1 MKLLNRNLTGA
12 AILAGAALLPGVAFA
27 NTAANTTITNTVT
40 VNFDDAGGNAQTAV
54 EASVAITVDLV
65 AAAPTLV
72 AGADI
77 DPTTE
82 TTAASI
88 TYTITSN
95 ANGPDQYNLSSD
107 TATNSQISA
116 PTGVTL
122 AGSVTLGATTLAA
135 ALVGDDSELTLTVPF
150 DGTDDGVV
158 NGLTDGDTVVINGNE
173 YTIDTVDES
182 NGTTTNLASITLTVE
197 VTGGVV
203 AIGALVAERQTFDIN
218 LTTGSIVAPNASG
231 VHTVSVTATSDTDN
245 AFTATDS
252 ATITVRKPTLS
263 VTKFVRNVTEPVV
276 GGGTTTTVGADT
288 FYTTGVS
295 GKPTDVMEY
304 LIVVANDDV
313 NAGSATNIVV
323 SDPIPMFTSFVAGSI
338 QLDPGT
344 GTFAAQDEAVDDGT
358 DAAELDSSGNGT
370 VYVYAGAGGSDIVDD
385 GLGGDLNPGAGNG
398 NGGSLAA
405 GETSRVLFQVEID

>member
-1 MKLLNRNLTGA
+1 MKHLRKIMGGTALLA
-12 AILAGAALLPGVAFA
+12 SAALIPSLAFA
-27 NTAANTTITNTVT
+27 TAANTTITNTVT
-40 VNFDDAGGNAQTAV
+40 VSFSDAANNPQTSV
-54 EASVAITVDLV
+54 EANVAITVNLV

-95 ANGPDQYNLSSD
+95 ANGPDQYNLTSD

-150 DGTDDGVV
+150 DGTADGAV
-158 NGLTDGDTVVINGNE
+158 NGLAVTDTVVINGNE
-173 YTIDTVDES
+173 YTIDSVDES
-182 NGTTTNLASITLTVE
+182 NGGTTNLASITLTVE
-197 VTGGVV
+197 VTGGAV
-203 AIGALVAERQTFDIN
+203 AIGALVAERQTFDID

-252 ATITVRKPTLS
+252 ATITVRKPVLT
-263 VTKFVRNVTEPVV
+263 VTKYVRNVT
-276 GGGTTTTVGADT
+276 TVAFNPLVAAITVDAVD
-288 FYTTGVS
+288 YYASGVS
-295 GKPTDVMEY
+295 GNPGDTMQY
-304 LIVVANDDV
+304 LIVIDNSAAGAGTAN
-313 NAGSATNIVV
+313 NIVV
-323 SDPIPMFTSFVAGSI
+323 SDPIPQFTTFVASSI
-338 QLDPGT
+338 ELDATGT
-344 GTFAAQDEAVDDGT
+344 GVFLAQNETADDG
-358 DAAELDSSGNGT
+358 DAAELDATGNRT
-370 VYVYAGAGGSDIVDD
+370 VYVYAGAGGDD
-385 GLGGDLNPGAGNG
+385 TTAGAGNG
-398 NGGSLAA
+398 DGGTLTA
-405 GETSRVLFQVEID
+405 GQVSHVIFQVTID